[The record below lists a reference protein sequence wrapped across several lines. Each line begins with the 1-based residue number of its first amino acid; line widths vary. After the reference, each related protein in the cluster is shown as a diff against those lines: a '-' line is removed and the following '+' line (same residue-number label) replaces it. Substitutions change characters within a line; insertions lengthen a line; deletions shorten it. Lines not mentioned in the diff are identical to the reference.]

1 MRKATLLIAL
11 ILFVCSQVMN
21 AQMRMSHEDRVKQY
35 TERLKLTDD
44 QIKKVDTILTRSE
57 KKMQAI
63 TTEDRTERRAQM
75 MKMMD
80 ESNAQI
86 EKILTT
92 DQKTELKKMIEERKN
107 RMQGQRPNQ

>member
-1 MRKATLLIAL
+1 
-11 ILFVCSQVMN
+11 
-21 AQMRMSHEDRVKQY
+21 
-35 TERLKLTDD
+35 
-44 QIKKVDTILTRSE
+44 
-57 KKMQAI
+57 MQAI